1 MTKMEILNYLKSH
14 YALLKEKYGVEEIG
28 LFGSYARDEADEES
42 DIDIFVKMEPKLLNM
57 VAVKQRLE
65 KDLHRKVDIV
75 RLREKM
81 NPSLKKRILRDAVY
95 AV

>member
-1 MTKMEILNYLKSH
+1 MTKMEILNYLRSH
-14 YALLKEKYGVEEIG
+14 YALLNEKYGVEKIG
-28 LFGSYARDEADEES
+28 LFGSYARDEANEDS

-57 VAVKQRLE
+57 VAVKQILE

-75 RLREKM
+75 RLREQM

>member
-1 MTKMEILNYLKSH
+1 MTKMEILNYLRSH
-14 YALLKEKYGVEEIG
+14 YALLNEKYGVEKIG
-28 LFGSYARDEADEES
+28 LFGSYARDEANEDS

-57 VAVKQRLE
+57 VAVKQILE

-75 RLREKM
+75 RLREQM
-81 NPSLKKRILRDAVY
+81 NPSLKKRILQDAVY